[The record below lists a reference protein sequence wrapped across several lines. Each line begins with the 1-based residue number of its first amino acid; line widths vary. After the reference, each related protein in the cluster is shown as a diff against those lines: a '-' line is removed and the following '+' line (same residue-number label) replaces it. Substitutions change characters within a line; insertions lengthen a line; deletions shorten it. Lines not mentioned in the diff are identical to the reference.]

1 MNAIEQSPVG
11 GWLLVCIHE
20 GTIVDSRRFFGNM
33 LEACYKLD
41 ALNAFTKHDRI
52 WYFEQKEGYK
62 NAPNG
67 D

>member
-1 MNAIEQSPVG
+1 MKAIEQSPAG

-20 GTIVDSRRFFGNM
+20 GAIVDSKRFFGNM

-41 ALNAFTKHDRI
+41 ALNAFTRHDRV
-52 WYFEQKEGYK
+52 WHFEQKEGY
-62 NAPNG
+62 NYAANG